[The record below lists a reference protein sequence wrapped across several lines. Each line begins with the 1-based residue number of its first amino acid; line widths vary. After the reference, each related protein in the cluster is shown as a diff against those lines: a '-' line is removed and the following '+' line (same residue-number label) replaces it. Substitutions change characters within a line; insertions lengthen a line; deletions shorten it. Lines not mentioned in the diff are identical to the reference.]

1 MIRTASLVALS
12 AAFAASVLSA
22 LDLAEALSQPVAS
35 PVSNAAPVTASVPLA
50 LSTAPA
56 RTFAPIYGTPAPQAQ
71 VTAQALAPAPVRPDF
86 TLRGA
91 IATPTMRYAFL
102 DGAEGVQVV
111 RVGDSLAPGIT
122 VAGIASDHVIL
133 DVAGSPL
140 TLAFV
145 TTDPQHDRTTPGLAV
160 AQTSAPPLREM
171 VRSVTMTQ
179 DEVFALV
186 AAAQQAQ
193 GAATR

>member
-1 MIRTASLVALS
+1 MIRIASLVVLS

-22 LDLAEALSQPVAS
+22 LHLAEALSQPVAT
-35 PVSNAAPVTASVPLA
+35 PVSSLAPAAAPVPLTHA
-50 LSTAPA
+50 TAPA
-56 RTFAPIYGTPAPQAQ
+56 RTFAPIYGTPVLQAP
-71 VTAQALAPAPVRPDF
+71 VTAQAVAPAPVRPDF

-122 VAGIASDHVIL
+122 VAGIASDHVTL
-133 DVAGSPL
+133 DVAGSPV
-140 TLAFV
+140 TLAFA
-145 TTDPQHDRTTPGLAV
+145 TADPQRDRAAPGLAV
-160 AQTSAPPLREM
+160 AQTAAPPLREM